1 MAGVGQKEKGE
12 VEGELRLRHDFL
24 FGPGNRVGAGD
35 TRGWMDGLPASTSDG
50 PNYP

>member
-12 VEGELRLRHDFL
+12 VEGELFLWHDFL
-24 FGPGNRVGAGD
+24 FGPGSRVGAVD
-35 TRGWMDGLPASTSDG
+35 TCGRTDGLPASTSDG